1 MEALQKPENTVHA
14 DLLKKWRRDIVNL
27 PPVIKINSKGENI
40 VGHTAPNSLEIP
52 LHAISAFTGAGE
64 MVLDPFAGS
73 GTTLDAAESLGR
85 HWIGIDQSAEAIDV
99 MQKRLEDQH
108 GLFIEYETL
117 TT

>member
-40 VGHTAPNSLEIP
+40 VGHAYCTVSVRDTAFD
-52 LHAISAFTGAGE
+52 AISAFTGAGD

-85 HWIGIDQSAEAIDV
+85 HWIRHRPVRRGDRRDT
-99 MQKRLEDQH
+99 
-108 GLFIEYETL
+108 ET
-117 TT
+117 T